1 MSFKVVIP
9 ARYASTRLPAKP
21 LLDIGGRPMIQ
32 WVIASALRSKAV
44 MTRAEHQSGTDRIAE
59 VAQLRR
65 WDAQTIVVNVQGDE
79 PQLPHLLIDQV
90 AGLLAGNPLAD
101 IATLC
106 VPIASLAEYLNP
118 NVVKVVTARDGMALY
133 FSRAPIPWH
142 RDGAAQDLASQT
154 NFQGSRRHLGI
165 YAYRVAA
172 LQRVT
177 ALPPGE
183 LELMEKLEQLRAL
196 QAGMRIVVAD
206 AASATGVGVDTQD
219 DLHRVRS
226 LLHPNRTGPVRCD
239 SQPRARCRPS
249 APAHGLASIVSPRCR
264 PEIRDAP
271 AP

>member
-32 WVIASALRSKAV
+32 WVIASALRSKADEVLVATDDARIARAAVDPRQPQNSLAV
-44 MTRAEHQSGTDRIAE
+44 MTRADHQSGTDRIAE
-59 VAQLRR
+59 VAQLRN

-90 AGLLAGNPLAD
+90 AGLLAGDPSAD

-106 VPIASLAEYLNP
+106 VPIAELSEYLNP
-118 NVVKVVTARDGMALY
+118 NIVKVVTAQDGMALY

-142 RDGAAQDLASQT
+142 RDGAQDLASQT
-154 NFQGSRRHLGI
+154 HFQDSRRHLGI

-172 LQRVT
+172 LRRVT
-177 ALPPGE
+177 ALPPGQWE
-183 LELMEKLEQLRAL
+183 MIEKLEQLRAL

-206 AASATGVGVDTQD
+206 AAATTGVGVDTQD
-219 DLHRVRS
+219 DLQRVRS
-226 LLHPNRTGPVRCD
+226 RLPTGNR
-239 SQPRARCRPS
+239 
-249 APAHGLASIVSPRCR
+249 
-264 PEIRDAP
+264 
-271 AP
+271 

>member
-32 WVIASALRSKAV
+32 WVIASALRSKADEV
-44 MTRAEHQSGTDRIAE
+44 LVATDDERIARAAVDPRRPPQSLAIMTRADHQSGTDRIAE
-59 VAQLRR
+59 VAQLRA

-79 PQLPHLLIDQV
+79 PQLPHRLIDQV
-90 AGLLAGNPLAD
+90 AGLLAGDPSAD

-106 VPIASLAEYLNP
+106 VPIASLSDYLNP
-118 NVVKVVTARDGMALY
+118 NIVKVVTAPDGMALY

-142 RDGAAQDLASQT
+142 RDGAQDLAGQT

-172 LQRVT
+172 LRRVT
-177 ALPPGE
+177 ALPPGQ
-183 LELMEKLEQLRAL
+183 LELIEKLEQLRAL

-206 AASATGVGVDTQD
+206 AAGATGVGVDTQD
-219 DLHRVRS
+219 DLQRVRA
-226 LLHPNRTGPVRCD
+226 LLPPG
-239 SQPRARCRPS
+239 S
-249 APAHGLASIVSPRCR
+249 G
-264 PEIRDAP
+264 
-271 AP
+271 